1 MIQTFL
7 HQRCSFIFSVF
18 KILYDL
24 NVSDDFFQYIILTQ
38 LRLEEVTVGERF
50 SGFSQTLSRI
60 VDSGP
65 QDQILRQ
72 FSYQIFIFMCPLFTK
87 YCAHLTKIS
96 DSNFACG
103 VDLKCCYSNLMRILV
118 CEVLNAAIFP
128 EASKMILHFLVQI
141 IYNWFKSF
149 EWIPLH
155 WLSFRAT
162 LHTLWKIAIYL
173 TCSWLHVQQLFHF
186 LVEHEIVNFPSSQV
200 VYQHHPNFLLS
211 NSSLQKKTW
220 QLLLLDKRSN
230 MCFSD
235 ESVTC

>member
-50 SGFSQTLSRI
+50 SGFSQALSRI

-87 YCAHLTKIS
+87 YCADLTKIS

-103 VDLKCCYSNLMRILV
+103 VDLKCCYSNLMRIGLVLNLV

-128 EASKMILHFLVQI
+128 ETSKIILFFLVQL
-141 IYNWFKSF
+141 IYNRFKSF
-149 EWIPLH
+149 EWIPYH
-155 WLSFRAT
+155 WLSFRATT

-173 TCSWLHVQQLFHF
+173 TYSWLHVQQVIHF
-186 LVEHEIVNFPSSQV
+186 LVEHGIVNFSSSQV
-200 VYQHHPNFLLS
+200 IF
-211 NSSLQKKTW
+211 
-220 QLLLLDKRSN
+220 
-230 MCFSD
+230 
-235 ESVTC
+235 

>member
-7 HQRCSFIFSVF
+7 HQRCSFVFSVF

-87 YCAHLTKIS
+87 YCADLTKIS

-103 VDLKCCYSNLMRILV
+103 VDLKCCYSNLMRIGLVLNLV

-128 EASKMILHFLVQI
+128 ETSKIILFFLVQL
-141 IYNWFKSF
+141 IYNRFKSF
-149 EWIPLH
+149 EWIPYH
-155 WLSFRAT
+155 WLSFRATT

-173 TCSWLHVQQLFHF
+173 TYSWLHVQQVIHF
-186 LVEHEIVNFPSSQV
+186 LVEHGIVNFSSSQV
-200 VYQHHPNFLLS
+200 IF
-211 NSSLQKKTW
+211 
-220 QLLLLDKRSN
+220 
-230 MCFSD
+230 
-235 ESVTC
+235 